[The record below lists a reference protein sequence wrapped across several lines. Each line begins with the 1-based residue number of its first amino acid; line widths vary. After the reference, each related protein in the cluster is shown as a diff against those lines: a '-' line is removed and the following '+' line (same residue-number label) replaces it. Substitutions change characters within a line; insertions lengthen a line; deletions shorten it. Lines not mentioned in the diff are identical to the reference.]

1 MSELDRRAFLA
12 TLGAL
17 PFVPASAAER
27 LRRGLAKARD
37 EFFAGDGGRLKAET
51 TGTESRSFR
60 LQAEVRMTLGY
71 AAITWGGKDD
81 LAIQEV
87 SEVGFKGIQLRASA
101 FEAYGTRPAALRELL
116 AKHRLTFAVMSS
128 GNLRYGPADRGTQMA
143 LHLKHAE
150 FVRDAGG
157 QFIQVIDEKPKGR
170 PVVTDD
176 YKQLAEMLTRLGE
189 RTARIGVPLVYHHH
203 MNSTGEPP
211 EAIEAIL
218 QQMSAQSAGLLFDTA
233 HYQQGGGDP
242 VAFIRKY
249 GRAIKVVHLKD
260 VRPIATPPGYQFVE
274 LGRGRVDV
282 KGCVAALRDNGFDG
296 WAIIELD
303 RVVDAGGSPK
313 ASAEANREFVIKQ
326 LGLTL

>member
-17 PFVPASAAER
+17 PF
-27 LRRGLAKARD
+27 
-37 EFFAGDGGRLKAET
+37 FRLKAET
-51 TGTESRSFR
+51 TGTESRRFR
-60 LQAEVRMTLGY
+60 LQAEVRMKLGY
-71 AAITWGGKDD
+71 AAITWGGKDG

-87 SEVGFKGIQLRASA
+87 SEVGFTGIQLRASA

-128 GNLRYGPADRGTQMA
+128 GNLKYGPADRGAQMA

-170 PVVTDD
+170 PVVPDD

-189 RTARIGVPLVYHHH
+189 RTAKIGVPLVYHHH
-203 MNSTGEPP
+203 MNSTGEAPH
-211 EAIEAIL
+211 EVEAIL
-218 QQMSAQSAGLLFDTA
+218 QQMSAQSAGLLFDIA

-249 GRAIKVVHLKD
+249 GKAIKVVHLKD

-303 RVVDAGGSPK
+303 RVVDPGGSPK
-313 ASAEANREFVIKQ
+313 ASAEANRDYVTKQ
-326 LGLTL
+326 LGLTLN